1 MGDNRGVNGKPKIKF
16 SHPTTFLAACACND
30 LNECERLLSQNM
42 VNINC
47 TNVDGLTALHQA
59 CIDDNIKMVRFLLD
73 HGADIDCCDHEGWT
87 PLHATASCG
96 NESIASLLLE
106 KGADPRIINNDGELA
121 CDITDSLVIKETIE
135 KKLLELG
142 VTDAD
147 SLRHQEHI
155 CMLSDVNNWLKTQ
168 VVDDKPHPKSGAT
181 ILHVAAAK
189 GYIDVL
195 GTLLN
200 NRTLRSQLDIDARDH
215 EGWTPLAAACYWQ
228 KPGAVQLL
236 ILHGADVNA
245 KTSSGQRLQDLTIH
259 ELILQLL
266 EEKRHK
272 LAEEQKLREQMK
284 SQMVSQSKVVP
295 PSPPSAPTPPTESE
309 TQRKAHAK
317 RVRETRRS
325 TQGVSAEDVK
335 QAKEQFM
342 ITSLVP
348 ASPAVINSSIS
359 TPKTTTPPSPTS
371 PTTPTLLSPTITS
384 STDNINTL
392 SSTTISS
399 IAPSPLN
406 SSSYNNPANSNASNN
421 NNNNNNNNHNTRNVN
436 NNNNNNPLIKQQS
449 DQIKF
454 RPTRC
459 RLPPAPLPPTSTT
472 PTSPSQSSK
481 CDFLQ
486 SPLDQLDSSSSS
498 SSNVSSSS
506 DSKNFRQLY
515 ESLTIEMEKLK
526 KEIRLKEHEW
536 NKEKRS
542 LQRKLSEL
550 EEEIKQLETF
560 KSDNKRLKDENG
572 ALIRVI
578 SKLSK

>member
-1 MGDNRGVNGKPKIKF
+1 MGDNHGVNGKPKIKF

-73 HGADIDCCDHEGWT
+73 HGADINCCDHEGWT

-96 NESIASLLLE
+96 NEAIASLLLE
-106 KGADPRIINNDGELA
+106 RGADPRIINYDGELA
-121 CDITDSLVIKETIE
+121 CDITDSLAIKEMID
-135 KKLLELG
+135 KKLRELG
-142 VTDAD
+142 VTDVD
-147 SLRHQEHI
+147 TLRQQEHI

-168 VVDDKPHPKSGAT
+168 VVDDKPHPRSGAT

-200 NRTLRSQLDIDARDH
+200 NRIIRSQLDIDARDN

-245 KTSSGQRLQDLTIH
+245 ETDAGQRLQDLTDH
-259 ELILQLL
+259 DLIAQLI
-266 EEKRHK
+266 EEKRRK
-272 LAEEQKLREQMK
+272 LAEEQKLREQMR
-284 SQMVSQSKVVP
+284 SAVSQSKVP

-342 ITSLVP
+342 ISSSIP
-348 ASPAVINSSIS
+348 ASPAVTNSPISI
-359 TPKTTTPPSPTS
+359 PKTTTATTTISTT
-371 PTTPTLLSPTITS
+371 PTTPTITF
-384 STDNINTL
+384 NNNNTMSL
-392 SSTTISS
+392 TAISS

-406 SSSYNNPANSNASNN
+406 SSSYNNLVT
-421 NNNNNNNNHNTRNVN
+421 NTPTN
-436 NNNNNNPLIKQQS
+436 NNNNNNPLTKSDDQQS
-449 DQIKF
+449 
-454 RPTRC
+454 RPVRC
-459 RLPPAPLPPTSTT
+459 RLPPSPPTPPSV
-472 PTSPSQSSK
+472 SQS
-481 CDFLQ
+481 DFK
-486 SPLDQLDSSSSS
+486 SVDQIDSSDISSS
-498 SSNVSSSS
+498 SSNKNNSNNNSNVNSSSS
-506 DSKNFRQLY
+506 NVKDFRKLY
-515 ESLTIEMEKLK
+515 ETLVKEMESLK
-526 KEIRLKEHEW
+526 KEILRKEHEW
-536 NKEKRS
+536 NREKRA

-550 EEEIKQLETF
+550 EEEIKQLEAF